1 MGKLEDFYKKHT
13 FPIGFGI
20 GSMIFVLV
28 TSLIE
33 DKDLLEESLTFLGG
47 FSFFLIFYFIF
58 GKLNKRYY
66 GKRLKEKEGEE

>member
-13 FPIGFGI
+13 FLIWFGI
-20 GSMIFVLV
+20 GSMIFRLV
-28 TSLIE
+28 TSVMS
-33 DKDLLEESLTFLGG
+33 DKDLLEESLTHLVV

-66 GKRLKEKEGEE
+66 GKRLKKKEGEE